1 MDNEENEL
9 LTLDIIHRFVEQ
21 MDKAYGN
28 VCELDIIFNFQ
39 KAYHILDEL
48 LIGGDI
54 VESSKREALRRVGQQ
69 DQFESMD
76 QLDSVI
82 A

>member
-1 MDNEENEL
+1 
-9 LTLDIIHRFVEQ
+9 

-54 VESSKREALRRVGQQ
+54 VESSKREALRRVVQQ